1 MTFRLI
7 GYYFKMENELP
18 IMFKISNPT
27 FNLKSVNVFLKF
39 YSTKK
44 PKQIHHDFNL
54 RIVCRNSLQASQQN
68 LLARISISVKRN
80 ANIDI

>member
-1 MTFRLI
+1 MF
-7 GYYFKMENELP
+7 FKKY
-18 IMFKISNPT
+18 I
-27 FNLKSVNVFLKF
+27 VQ
-39 YSTKK
+39 KK
-44 PKQIHHDFNL
+44 PKQILHDFNL